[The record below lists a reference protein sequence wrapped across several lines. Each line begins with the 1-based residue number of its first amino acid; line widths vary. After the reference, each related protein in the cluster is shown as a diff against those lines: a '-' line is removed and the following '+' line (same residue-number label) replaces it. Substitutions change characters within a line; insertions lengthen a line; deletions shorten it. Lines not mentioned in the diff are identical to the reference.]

1 MRCPSCHLRI
11 ARGATCPEHPDV
23 AAAAGPA
30 SGTWSVPEV
39 PGWTLGALL
48 GAGGF
53 ARVYAA
59 VRRADGRPGALKIAH
74 VPQDPR
80 LEREAA
86 ALARLGPP
94 LTPELLELTRTT
106 EGGRVLALELL
117 EGELLADRMAVRG
130 AAWTS
135 RLIVLTALAEAVDE
149 VHAAGLVH
157 RDLKPENVWLRG
169 EGPACLFDFGLARS
183 EHDEQLTGTGYGL
196 GTATYMAPEM
206 CAGLQVD
213 ARADL
218 YALGVIAYELCT
230 GRPPFVGDAARLRH
244 AHAALRPPRASS
256 FAPLPAAVDEV
267 LDRALAKPPEARFG
281 SARSLVEALAQAFAA
296 AGAQAVA
303 ELPAAPPLSATRP
316 VALLAVHL
324 GPAAVRAAIEI
335 AQRHGG
341 QPARAHA
348 TLQIFVFA
356 ATQPPAL
363 LLAAAEDTERALR
376 AAGLSEG
383 GARVHLAELRVRES
397 RRGYMVAGA
406 ALDQPSWAAPDPDE
420 RLEPSEPA
428 RAALDQERLPDEPP
442 APPLVGRDAVFDE
455 VLATARAAL
464 AARKPCLVTLL
475 GAPGTGK
482 SSLLDALA
490 GRFARELG
498 AQVLVPRP
506 GRPEWLGL
514 ALAGEA
520 EEGGAAAP
528 GVHGAFAA
536 RVALAERAAA
546 RLQAAALARPTVVL
560 VDDAHR
566 ADHAGLD
573 ALELAVMSRDV
584 PLVIV
589 VATQPALLAARLAWG
604 ARAARHHLVELGPL
618 DEGAAASL
626 WLALL
631 HPIDRLPASL
641 LAQLDTL
648 GERRPGP
655 MVEMA
660 QVLRRRGAV
669 RRSGSAAGY
678 YLASDELL
686 AAGAGTLGERLAGS
700 VVEGLVPALAELAYL
715 CAVLGERIPLTRLRA
730 AQAHLG
736 GQLDV
741 DVGVARLAERGLVRR
756 LAPDHFG
763 FASRLLARG
772 LLARAPQPLL
782 VRLHA
787 AALAALEGAGER
799 GEAFAR
805 HAAACGRSDDACAA
819 LLELADQ
826 ARVSYGF
833 FAAEAHYSAALALL
847 AADDPRRQALLT
859 GRGKCRYRFH
869 RLDDALTDLRAARAL
884 AAAQGDAAGEAELL
898 LEEAT
903 VLDWRFDLAE
913 AEARIEEARPLVL
926 GVGQADLNGRWQV
939 AEGRAEYRRGEYAR
953 AEATLVAALGTS
965 RDEEVDT
972 IALLMLGAARLLRQD
987 AEGAA
992 RRFSE
997 AIASCERSG
1006 NGFHLAVAYSNRVSA
1021 WSALA
1026 QHERAEADA
1035 RQATRLALE
1044 VGSLLLERMA
1054 TFNLAEHLYFR
1065 GRHAEASE
1073 TAERSFQLA
1082 RRLHESP
1089 GLPEHVLLARI
1100 CARAGD
1106 LEGARRRLAW
1116 IDETAPTDMHTPELQ
1131 LLRRMVELAVRSPAA
1146 GPADW
1151 QALLD
1156 EPGRQALSHDEQAE
1170 LEELAAQA
1178 RRKDSGSSP

>member
-1 MRCPSCHLRI
+1 MRCRSCHRRI
-11 ARGATCPEHPDV
+11 AQGTKCPEHPD
-23 AAAAGPA
+23 AEEGTQPPAGP
-30 SGTWSVPEV
+30 WPIPEV

-53 ARVYAA
+53 ALVYAA
-59 VRRADGRPGALKIAH
+59 VRRSDGRQGALKIAH
-74 VPQDPR
+74 APADPR
-80 LEREAA
+80 IEREAV

-106 EGGRVLALELL
+106 DGGLVLALELL
-117 EGELLADRMAVRG
+117 EGELLADRMIVRG
-130 AAWTS
+130 EAWAS
-135 RLIVLTALAEAVDE
+135 RLAVLTALAEAVDE

-157 RDLKPENVWLRG
+157 RDLKPENIWLRRSG
-169 EGPACLFDFGLARS
+169 SACLFDFGLARS
-183 EHDEQLTGTGYGL
+183 EGDEKLTGSGYGL

-206 CAGLQVD
+206 CAGLPVD

-218 YALGVIAYELCT
+218 YAVGVIAYELCA
-230 GRPPFVGDAARLRH
+230 GRPPFVGDAARMRH
-244 AHAALRPPRASS
+244 AHAALRPPRASA
-256 FAPLPAAVDEV
+256 FARLPAAVDEV
-267 LDRALAKPPEARFG
+267 LDRALAKQPAARFG
-281 SARSLVEALAQAFAA
+281 SARQLAEALAQAFAA
-296 AGAQAVA
+296 PGAATSA
-303 ELPAAPPLSATRP
+303 ELPVAPTPSATRP
-316 VALLAVHL
+316 VALLAAHL
-324 GPAAVRAAIEI
+324 GPAALRVAIEI
-335 AQRHGG
+335 AHRHGG
-341 QPARAHA
+341 QPARAHE
-348 TLQIFVFA
+348 TLQIFAFA
-356 ATQPPAL
+356 EAQPSAL
-363 LLAAAEDTERALR
+363 LLAAAEDTERELR
-376 AAGLSEG
+376 AAGLTDG
-383 GARVHLAELRVRES
+383 VARVHLAELRVRAS
-397 RRGYMVAGA
+397 RRGFMVAGA
-406 ALDQPSWAAPDPDE
+406 ALDQPSWAEPGADE
-420 RLEPSEPA
+420 PRTEPA
-428 RAALDQERLPDEPP
+428 LEEPP
-442 APPLVGRDAVFDE
+442 APPLLGRDQ
-455 VLATARAAL
+455 VLDQVVEAARAAL
-464 AARKPCLVTLL
+464 AASQPLLVTLL
-475 GAPGTGK
+475 GPSGTGK
-482 SSLLDALA
+482 SALLDAMA
-490 GRFARELG
+490 GRLARDLG

-506 GRPEWLGL
+506 GRPEWLGQ

-520 EEGGAAAP
+520 EGGGAAPPAMQ
-528 GVHGAFAA
+528 GAFAA
-536 RVALAERAAA
+536 RVALSERAAA
-546 RLQAAALARPTVVL
+546 RLHQAALARPTVVL

-573 ALELAVMSRDV
+573 ALELAAMSRGV

-589 VATQPALLAARLAWG
+589 VATQPALLVARLAWG
-604 ARAARHHLVELGPL
+604 ARAARHRLVDLGPL
-618 DEGAAASL
+618 DEGAARSL

-648 GERRPGP
+648 GERLPGP
-655 MVEMA
+655 MVEIA
-660 QVLRRRGAV
+660 RALRRRGAV
-669 RRSGSAAGY
+669 RRSGSAEGY

-686 AAGAGTLGERLAGS
+686 AAGAGSLGERLASSS
-700 VVEGLVPALAELAYL
+700 VDALVPALAELAYL
-715 CAVLGERIPLTRLRA
+715 CAVMGERIPLTRLRA

-736 GQLDV
+736 GELDV
-741 DVGVARLAERGLVRR
+741 DVGVARLCERGLLRE

-763 FASRLLARG
+763 FASRILARA

-787 AALAALEGAGER
+787 AALAALEAAGER

-805 HAAACGRSDDACAA
+805 HAAACGRRDDACAA

-847 AADDPRRQALLT
+847 DAADARRQALLT

-869 RLDDALTDLRAARAL
+869 RLDDALVDLRAARTL
-884 AAAQGDAAGEAELL
+884 AAARHDVAGQAELL

-903 VLDWRFDLAE
+903 VLDWRFDLGE
-913 AEARIEEARPLVL
+913 AEARVEEARPLVL
-926 GVGQADLNGRWQV
+926 TVGQADLSARWQV
-939 AEGRAEYRRGEYAR
+939 ARGRAQYRQGEYAH
-953 AEATLVAALGTS
+953 AEATLVLALGTS

-992 RRFSE
+992 QRFSE

-1021 WSALA
+1021 WSALS

-1089 GLPEHVLLARI
+1089 GLPEYVLLARI
-1100 CARAGD
+1100 AARAGD

-1116 IDETAPTDMHTPELQ
+1116 INETAPTDMHTPELQ
-1131 LLRRMVELAVRSPAA
+1131 LLRRMVELAARSPAA

-1170 LEELAAQA
+1170 LLEFAAQG
-1178 RRKDSGSSP
+1178 RNDSGSSP